1 MRKIIYLSILVIFLS
16 GCAAQMYASS
26 GWDFLNKNQPDE
38 AMREFELS
46 GQNERLPGY
55 YLGMYDA
62 YLMKKEPEKAIG
74 YLEEGITAYP
84 DDLFLNHSLG
94 LYYLKVSRPQDYE
107 KAISY
112 FEKCKVLDKHHS
124 ITKEL
129 DDLIA
134 EARQRHN

>member
-1 MRKIIYLSILVIFLS
+1 MIRKITCLFVLMLLMS
-16 GCAAQMYASS
+16 GCAAQMHASS

-38 AMREFELS
+38 AIQEFELS
-46 GQNERLPGY
+46 GQTEHLPGY

-74 YLEEGITAYP
+74 YLKEGVTTYP
-84 DDLFLNHSLG
+84 DDLFLNHTMG

-112 FEKCKVLDKHHS
+112 FEKCKVLDKSHS
-124 ITKEL
+124 ITKQKVTRRF
-129 DDLIA
+129 I
-134 EARQRHN
+134 